1 MDDVERAFREAH
13 GQAVAT
19 LTRIFG
25 DLTLAEDAV
34 QDAFVTAVARWPDE
48 GVPDNPAGW
57 IVTTARNRAVDVVR
71 RGRRGRQLTE
81 QVATD
86 RLRAGGSAVQEEAIQ
101 LPDDQLR
108 LIFTCCHPALSVE
121 HQVALTLRLVAGLSP
136 AEVASAFLV
145 SEEAMAKRLVR
156 AKYKIKA
163 ANIAYRVPDVSDLP
177 RRLRAVLTVLYLIY
191 NAGADDTSRRD
202 LRAEAIWLTRVL
214 VALMP
219 DEPEAAGLMALMLL
233 SDARMPARSDAA
245 QVVLLQDQDRSLW
258 DGAMIAEGQE
268 LVLACL
274 RRRSLGP
281 FQLQAAIQA
290 LHCAAP
296 RYEETNWAAI
306 VRFYDRLIAVMPT
319 PVVLMNRAI
328 AVAETDGPEASLALL
343 DELEQGLD
351 DYHLLHA
358 SRAAMLERL
367 GRPGEAAEAYARAAP
382 LARTDADLSFLT
394 QRHHLLSKSS
404 GASGDQGVERKNAC
418 LGLVVGWV
426 DQLDPQL
433 VQRHIT
439 GRAELGNHRDRPDK
453 LLADAK
459 VRAQYS

>member
-34 QDAFVTAVARWPDE
+34 QDAFVTAVARWPNE

-71 RGRRGRQLTE
+71 RGRRGRELTE

-86 RLRAGGSAVQEEAIQ
+86 RLRVEATAGDEDSIL

-108 LIFTCCHPALSVE
+108 LIFTCCHPALRVE

-145 SEEAMAKRLVR
+145 SEETMAKRLVR

-163 ANIAYRVPDVSDLP
+163 ANIPYRVPDASDLQ

-219 DEPEAAGLMALMLL
+219 DEPEAAGLLALMLL

-258 DGAMIAEGQE
+258 DSSMIAEGQE
-268 LVLACL
+268 LVLACM

-296 RYEETNWAAI
+296 RYEETDWAAI

-319 PVVLMNRAI
+319 PVVMMNRAI

-343 DELEQGLD
+343 DERLHDLD

-367 GRPGEAAEAYARAAP
+367 GRPGEAADAYARAADTGPHRRRP
-382 LARTDADLSFLT
+382 LFPHPAA
-394 QRHHLLSKSS
+394 
-404 GASGDQGVERKNAC
+404 A
-418 LGLVVGWV
+418 
-426 DQLDPQL
+426 
-433 VQRHIT
+433 
-439 GRAELGNHRDRPDK
+439 
-453 LLADAK
+453 
-459 VRAQYS
+459 

>member
-1 MDDVERAFREAH
+1 MDDVERTFREAH

-34 QDAFVTAVARWPDE
+34 QDAFVAAVASWPND

-71 RGRRGRQLTE
+71 RSRRGRQLTE

-86 RLRAGGSAVQEEAIQ
+86 RLRVEGTASQEESIQ

-108 LIFTCCHPALSVE
+108 LIFTCCHPALRIE

-163 ANIAYRVPDVSDLP
+163 TNIAYRVPDAGDLP

-214 VALMP
+214 VGLMP
-219 DEPEAAGLMALMLL
+219 DEPEAAGLLALMLL

-245 QVVLLQDQDRSLW
+245 QVVLLQDQDRTLW
-258 DGAMIAEGQE
+258 DNSMIAEGQE

-274 RRRSLGP
+274 RRRRLGP

-290 LHCAAP
+290 LHCAALSC
-296 RYEETNWAAI
+296 EETDWAAI

-319 PVVLMNRAI
+319 PVVMMNRAI

-343 DELEQGLD
+343 DELQQDLD
-351 DYHLLHA
+351 EYHLLHA
-358 SRAAMLERL
+358 SRAAMLQRV
-367 GRPGEAAEAYARAAP
+367 GRDGEAADAYDRAAA
-382 LARTDADLSFLT
+382 LARTDADISFLT
-394 QRHHLLSKSS
+394 QRHH
-404 GASGDQGVERKNAC
+404 
-418 LGLVVGWV
+418 
-426 DQLDPQL
+426 
-433 VQRHIT
+433 
-439 GRAELGNHRDRPDK
+439 ELTTNPNEP
-453 LLADAK
+453 AA
-459 VRAQYS
+459 